1 MSTVTT
7 PSWSPRSSAWRGNV
21 AIHLIQTDLL
31 SPSSIVIHL
40 LTKLNKETVYFKK
53 NVSSQEKSK
62 AKKVKTVKSF
72 IRKKEKEISKLRKK
86 TDNVNTE
93 KKLDLSTRELYS
105 SYQELEDLEEKYRQ
119 DLKETEQQFLTLTL
133 TSLQSVF
140 KEEVKLY
147 KNHESL
153 NSLFSSIKHFI
164 LGNNHENEDVKE
176 EIQEVEAE
184 VEGEEDI
191 DIEDVKPPDVAE
203 KSPIFEDT
211 ITSLGSR
218 TGSFISLSSLASF
231 SCKEETASQ
240 SQVFSTVKRCHSPF
254 TRSVSISEQTR
265 RRETRRRLEVTR
277 PPLPPLPPRYQRH
290 RLEEIS
296 GAGQESVSRP
306 LMVPRS
312 PYMEENSWRELSQKL
327 KYLSSSPSETHYQTE
342 GGSEVCTQIFSY
354 FKVWPD
360 NKNLVLED
368 GEVSEVKIANLG
380 EVNGREDI
388 VEAAD
393 TDTEDCT
400 PTDWRALQ
408 PPLSRLAMPDV
419 FEGA

>member
-1 MSTVTT
+1 M
-7 PSWSPRSSAWRGNV
+7 

-176 EIQEVEAE
+176 EIHN
-184 VEGEEDI
+184 
-191 DIEDVKPPDVAE
+191 
-203 KSPIFEDT
+203 T
-211 ITSLGSR
+211 I
-218 TGSFISLSSLASF
+218 I
-231 SCKEETASQ
+231 
-240 SQVFSTVKRCHSPF
+240 
-254 TRSVSISEQTR
+254 I
-265 RRETRRRLEVTR
+265 
-277 PPLPPLPPRYQRH
+277 
-290 RLEEIS
+290 
-296 GAGQESVSRP
+296 
-306 LMVPRS
+306 
-312 PYMEENSWRELSQKL
+312 
-327 KYLSSSPSETHYQTE
+327 
-342 GGSEVCTQIFSY
+342 
-354 FKVWPD
+354 
-360 NKNLVLED
+360 LV
-368 GEVSEVKIANLG
+368 
-380 EVNGREDI
+380 
-388 VEAAD
+388 
-393 TDTEDCT
+393 
-400 PTDWRALQ
+400 
-408 PPLSRLAMPDV
+408 
-419 FEGA
+419 